1 MQTENQ
7 LPISPAPAWR
17 PPGTSLTTRS
27 VHGKSSEAC
36 RPSIVGGAIPREIMC
51 ESGLEK
57 KVAHV
62 LLTHPQVADLREQPP
77 AAAWI
82 DAAGNQH
89 HHTFDFLATLKDGRK
104 LAVAV
109 KPKDRAERHRLAEV
123 LAMIAQQLPQGFAD
137 GVLLVTDA
145 DLPRDLV
152 HNSALLHHARRA
164 PDADLD
170 AVMLSLAGSA
180 SVTTI
185 GALVRASGRG
195 GDAFRSITRLIAN
208 GVISVIGQSR
218 IGYSTQVAA
227 ANYGEAA

>member
-1 MQTENQ
+1 MQTTIDI
-7 LPISPAPAWR
+7 PKSPAPIWN
-17 PPGTSLTTRS
+17 PPGASITTRR
-27 VHGKSSEAC
+27 VHGKSKGAC

-57 KVAHV
+57 KVAHA
-62 LLTHPQVADLREQPP
+62 LLTHSQVADLQEQPP
-77 AAAWI
+77 AVAWI
-82 DAAGNQH
+82 DAAGNRH
-89 HHTFDFLATLKDGRK
+89 RHTFDFLATLKDGRK

-109 KPKDRAERHRLAEV
+109 KPRDPAERHRLADV
-123 LAMIAQQLPQGFAD
+123 LALIAKQLPRGFAD

-145 DLPRDLV
+145 DLPRHLV

-170 AVMLSLAGSA
+170 AFVLSLVGAA

-195 GDAFRSITRLIAN
+195 GDAFRSITRMIAD

-218 IGYSTQVAA
+218 IGYATQVAVA
-227 ANYGEAA
+227 PYGEVA